1 MATLGWRANTN
12 HIGLTLSSSDEDE
25 QPRLSSR
32 GAHRPQVERLA
43 GSGGGRRL
51 KRAPRIVDSEE
62 EEEQDGAEADE
73 FKYAV
78 QQSVRKRVVPDDED
92 ELDEGHSR
100 GTFIVRHDAASGQLE
115 AEEGELSTE
124 EEPDTAD
131 EEGEDLDEEE
141 EELAPLDDLRRPA
154 QHVTAPAQLT
164 AEEQLRKYGFV
175 MHQPAAQPK
184 PAVPSFPKKAPFGSI
199 TNTAPSS
206 SSASSSSLF
215 NKSAAARP
223 RLPSTL
229 DAFGFKSATTERKV
243 SAKERAF
250 EQMREDQKRLG
261 VPIDVPKNAQRS
273 AKEAEDSDPLAAI
286 DDERALAAA
295 MQDLDVN
302 DDASP
307 KDQESALKDLVSS
320 TIDMDNVDT
329 SSGPPAGLKCTL
341 LPHQVQGLHWLK
353 DRESDKKRGGI
364 LADDMGLGKTVQLIS
379 LLLAN
384 PSDREKCKSKTTL
397 VVCPVALMGQ
407 WKQEIESKTDGRLRV
422 LIHHGPSRTDEGRKL
437 QKYHVVIT
445 SYNTLS
451 SEWVD
456 PKPRQKKG
464 GYGSSEDEDE
474 LDELGKLSA
483 KLSKKGGKVKDDKGP
498 LFDEDYMFYR
508 VILDEAHQ
516 IKNTNTKVNKAC
528 CDLKAHYRWCL
539 TGTPLQNDVMDL
551 YAIFKFLGGRIV
563 RPLHDVS
570 EFKAKIASPLKSKRT
585 KTALA
590 RLQIV
595 LKAIMLRRTK
605 TMTVDGK
612 PLLTLPKREV
622 IVVKGPFLDQ
632 KEADFYKKIE
642 EKMQEALSEM
652 ATSEIMKDMTKV
664 LVRLLRMRQAC
675 NHPSLVTKNSIED
688 QRDALDPTPQ
698 RARTTPTGSGAP
710 SPSASHADGLADL
723 LDGMSLNTCALCSAT
738 ASTND
743 SGYCKSCDRDMER
756 YASLS
761 SSTKIKRTLHILEGI
776 KRESYE
782 AIEAEAQAED
792 DEQDSDDFELGVVDA
807 LKKSKLGM
815 KKTIIFSQFTSMFE
829 ILEPFLRKGGYRY
842 VRFDGQLNAKE
853 KEAALDAIRNNP
865 KVTVILVSIKCGAV
879 GLNLT
884 CCSRVILLDLWWNPA
899 IEEQA
904 FDRAHRFGQ
913 KDDVKIYKLTIDDT
927 VEERI
932 LKLQAD
938 KAELAKAA
946 LDGGDLSKG
955 NKLSVQEILS
965 LFKLDKLD

>member
-12 HIGLTLSSSDEDE
+12 HINLTLSSSDEDE
-25 QPRLSSR
+25 QPRFPSR
-32 GAHRPQVERLA
+32 NAHRPQVERLA

-62 EEEQDGAEADE
+62 EEEQNGGEDDE
-73 FKYAV
+73 LKRAV
-78 QQSVRKRVVPDDED
+78 QLSLKKRSDLEEED
-92 ELDEGHSR
+92 ELDEGDSR
-100 GTFIVRHDAASGQLE
+100 GSCIVRDDAASAQSASEDGDS
-115 AEEGELSTE
+115 STE
-124 EEPDTAD
+124 EEPDTED
-131 EEGEDLDEEE
+131 EEGEGLNDEED
-141 EELAPLDDLRRPA
+141 ELAPLDDMRRPA
-154 QHVTAPAQLT
+154 QQAVRPAQMT
-164 AEEQLRKYGFV
+164 VEEQLRKYVFV
-175 MHQPAAQPK
+175 K
-184 PAVPSFPKKAPFGSI
+184 G
-199 TNTAPSS
+199 
-206 SSASSSSLF
+206 LE
-215 NKSAAARP
+215 RP
-223 RLPSTL
+223 P
-229 DAFGFKSATTERKV
+229 ATTERKV

-261 VPIDVPKNAQRS
+261 VPIDVPKNAHHS

-286 DDERALAAA
+286 DDERALASA

-307 KDQESALKDLVSS
+307 KDQESALKELVSS

-353 DRESDKKRGGI
+353 DRESGKKRGGI

-464 GYGSSEDEDE
+464 GYGFSDEEDE

-498 LFDEDYMFYR
+498 LFDDDYMFYR

-570 EFKAKIASPLKSKRT
+570 EFKAKIAKPLKSKRT

-622 IVVKGPFLDQ
+622 VVVKGPFLDQ

-698 RARTTPTGSGAP
+698 RARTTPTGSGEP

-723 LDGMSLNTCALCSAT
+723 LDGMSLNTCALCSAA

-782 AIEAEAQAED
+782 AIEAEEQSEE
-792 DEQDSDDFELGVVDA
+792 DEQDSDDFELGIVEVP
-807 LKKSKLGM
+807 KKPKLGM
-815 KKTIIFSQFTSMFE
+815 KKTIIFSQFTSMFD

-865 KVTVILVSIKCGAV
+865 NITVILVSIKCGAV

-884 CCSRVILLDLWWNPA
+884 CCSRVVLLDLWWNPA

-938 KAELAKAA
+938 KAELAHAA

>member
-1 MATLGWRANTN
+1 MATLGWRTNVN
-12 HIGLTLSSSDEDE
+12 HIDLTLSSSDEDE
-25 QPRLSSR
+25 QPHLALRN
-32 GAHRPQVERLA
+32 AYRPQVERLA
-43 GSGGGRRL
+43 GSGVGGRL
-51 KRAPRIVDSEE
+51 KRAPRIVDSE
-62 EEEQDGAEADE
+62 G
-73 FKYAV
+73 K
-78 QQSVRKRVVPDDED
+78 DED
-92 ELDEGHSR
+92 HNVGASGSGRGAQPSLTQRSDLDEEDVVGEGDSR
-100 GTFIVRHDAASGQLE
+100 DAFGVRDDAASGQSE
-115 AEEGELSTE
+115 AEEGEPSTE
-124 EEPDTAD
+124 EEPDSAD
-131 EEGEDLDEEE
+131 EEGEDLNHEEE
-141 EELAPLDDLRRPA
+141 EDLAPLDDLRHPA
-154 QHVTAPAQLT
+154 QQPAQMT
-164 AEEQLRKYGFV
+164 VEEQLRKYGFV

-184 PAVPSFPKKAPFGSI
+184 PSLPSFAKNAPFGSH
-199 TNTAPSS
+199 TNTAACS
-206 SSASSSSLF
+206 SSASSSSSLF
-215 NKSAAARP
+215 NKSAATRP

-229 DAFGFKSATTERKV
+229 DSFGFKPANERKM
-243 SAKERAF
+243 SAKERVF
-250 EQMREDQKRLG
+250 EQMRDEQKRLG
-261 VPIDVPKNAQRS
+261 VPIDVPRNAHRS
-273 AKEAEDSDPLAAI
+273 GKEAEESNPLAAI

-302 DDASP
+302 DDASS
-307 KDQESALKDLVSS
+307 KDQESALKELVSS
-320 TIDMDNVDT
+320 TIDMENVDI
-329 SSGPPAGLKCTL
+329 SSGPPPGLKCTL

-353 DRESDKKRGGI
+353 DRESGKKRGGI

-397 VVCPVALMGQ
+397 VVCPVALMSQ

-456 PKPRQKKG
+456 LKPRQKKG
-464 GYGSSEDEDE
+464 EYAFSEDEDE

-483 KLSKKGGKVKDDKGP
+483 KLSKKGGKVKDDRGA
-498 LFDEDYMFYR
+498 LFDDDYLFYR

-528 CDLKAHYRWCL
+528 CDVKAHYRWCL

-570 EFKAKIASPLKSKRT
+570 EFKAKIAKPLKSKRT

-595 LKAIMLRRTK
+595 LKAVMLRRTK

-622 IVVKGPFLDQ
+622 VVVKGPFLDE
-632 KEADFYKKIE
+632 KEADFYKTIE

-675 NHPSLVTKNSIED
+675 NHPALITKNSIED

-698 RARTTPTGSGAP
+698 RAHKTPAASGAP
-710 SPSASHADGLADL
+710 SPSASEADGLGLADL
-723 LDGMSLNTCALCSAT
+723 LGGTSLHTCALCSAT
-738 ASTND
+738 ASTIDN
-743 SGYCKSCDRDMER
+743 GYCRSCDRDMER

-761 SSTKIKRTLHILEGI
+761 SSTKVKRTLHILEDI
-776 KRESYE
+776 KKESYA
-782 AIEAEAQAED
+782 AIEAVERAEED
-792 DEQDSDDFELGVVDA
+792 GQDSDDFELGTVETP
-807 LKKSKLGM
+807 KESKLGM
-815 KKTIIFSQFTSMFE
+815 KKTIIFSQFTSMFD
-829 ILEPFLRKGGYRY
+829 ILEPFLHKGGYRY

-853 KEAALDAIRNNP
+853 KEAALDQIRNNP
-865 KVTVILVSIKCGAV
+865 KVTIILVSIKCGAV

-913 KDDVKIYKLTIDDT
+913 KHDVKIYKLTIDDT